1 MTFVTVG
8 NSLDP
13 FPRLLDE
20 VARLASAGALPEPVI
35 VQHGNSPFACE
46 HCQANRFIDRERFQ
60 ELLAEATLVIT
71 HGGMTVM
78 HAIRHGKIPVVM
90 PRRAIHR
97 ECADEHQLEFSHPRA
112 AAGEI
117 VLAETSEQLADSVRR
132 ALALQAQGNRTP
144 SALEPPLVGEIRDL
158 LQKIE
163 RQRARK

>member
-1 MTFVTVG
+1 VG

-13 FPRLLDE
+13 FPRLLNE
-20 VARLASAGALPEPVI
+20 VARLASERKLPEPVI
-35 VQHGNSPFACE
+35 VQHGNSAFSCNACQT
-46 HCQANRFIDRERFQ
+46 HLFIDRERFQ
-60 ELLAEATLVIT
+60 ELLAQATLVIT

-78 HAIRHGKIPVVM
+78 HAIRHGKVPVVM
-90 PRRAIHR
+90 PRRAIYG

-117 VLAETSEQLADSVRR
+117 VLAETPEQLADSVRR
-132 ALALQAQGNRTP
+132 ALAQQAQGSRTT
-144 SALEPPLVGEIRDL
+144 SAQEPPLVGEIRDL